1 MNITIYTITYN
12 EEKMLPFFLDHYSK
26 FASKIVI
33 YDNESTDDTVKIAK
47 DHSLVKSIYSVK
59 TGDSLD
65 DSMYV
70 KMKNTIWK
78 NDKSDYVIL
87 VDTDELIY
95 HEDDII
101 KYFENTKYPIYR
113 PTGYNMISENFPKN
127 NISITDQV
135 KRGVYDKFYCK
146 PVIFNPN
153 LVKKTDFELG
163 IHNGRFYDVNNNL
176 LYPKESKLKMLH
188 YKNLGFEY
196 RIDRHEMFSKRM
208 SEFNKKTGA
217 GIHYTWDNQT
227 QKDEY
232 DDILA
237 RSAII
242 I

>member
-33 YDNESTDDTVKIAK
+33 YDNESTDNTVKIAK
-47 DHSLVKSIYSVK
+47 EHPLVKDIYSVK

-70 KMKNTIWK
+70 KIKNSCWK
-78 NDKSDYVIL
+78 EDASDYVML

-95 HEDDII
+95 HEDDIV
-101 KYFENTKYPIYR
+101 KYLDNTNYPVYR
-113 PTGYNMISENFPKN
+113 PTGYNMISEEFPKN
-127 NISITDQV
+127 NISVTEQI

-153 LVKKTDFELG
+153 LIKKTEFELG
-163 IHNGRFYDVNNNL
+163 IHNGRFYDETGNIN
-176 LYPKESKLKMLH
+176 PAESELKMLH
-188 YKNLGFEY
+188 YKNLGFKY
-196 RIDRHEMFSKRM
+196 RVDRHKMFAKRM
-208 SEFNKKTGA
+208 SDFNQRTGA
-217 GIHYTWDNQT
+217 GIHYTWDVKT
-227 QKDEY
+227 QKDEF

-237 RSAII
+237 RSTKII
-242 I
+242 